1 MLNSAKSKSALRSS
15 ALRSRDDLRVSHRS
29 DGSDALG
36 KSAAFC
42 VEGQCFATYHAIG
55 SEIDPTLLM
64 NAMEKQGARLA
75 LPVLLDRQTMVFRR
89 WDRSQNLVP
98 VGFGTLGPDAD
109 QPVVLPD
116 LIFAPL
122 AAFSATGQ
130 RIGYGKGHYDRAI
143 SKMHAAEHIPALVG
157 LAFESQEVLPF
168 EVETHD
174 IPLDAVLTPAG
185 LRIFEHGHGTL
196 APFLAN
202 RLPANQRR

>member
-1 MLNSAKSKSALRSS
+1 MMDQQQTKQELRPKALSVRDGLDADLRSNGKLRLASVSVFNLQNKTVS
-15 ALRSRDDLRVSHRS
+15 A
-29 DGSDALG
+29 
-36 KSAAFC
+36 
-42 VEGQCFATYHAIG
+42 YHAIG
-55 SEIDPTLLM
+55 SELDPTLLM

-185 LRIFEHGHGTL
+185 LRIFEHGHGAL